1 MTLQNVRFK
10 GLVKT
15 TAELESDKFA
25 GRIGWNS
32 TLARFVAYFNPTNY
46 ATMARKDIAE
56 TFPGLSATNLTQ
68 NRVVAV
74 GANGQLVDDAGLT
87 RTQTS
92 GVTTSLTVGDGNV
105 AGAISILSN
114 AAVGQETSLLLGEAG
129 ATKLQIRR
137 TASGVIDFRIP
148 GVDIP
153 ISFPE
158 VAGGDIAL
166 GGSGSTKRDVNL
178 TGNLKLAGTQRISSA
193 GRFDASS
200 LYNSA
205 WAGGGVR
212 MLATDNVGMGY
223 AMDAATA
230 RATIGAQAEL
240 GYTPANK
247 AGDTFTGQV
256 VITDP
261 TNVVAQPK
269 LLVSVGGG
277 SATGMIGFH
286 SDGAASGSRNWASG
300 VSRDNSCYQI
310 NCYTDDWSGRNECAR
325 IGIDYIDLSN
335 AYANA
340 SSIGYRIG
348 GIKVVGGRKAGW
360 STWTGTASRA
370 SRATRTVVT
379 ASASYTQSEVTALMQ
394 DVQYLMQGFKAL
406 VDDFHATAGH
416 GLIGT

>member
-32 TLARFVAYFNPTNY
+32 TLARFVAYFSSTNY
-46 ATMARKDIAE
+46 ATMARKDISE
-56 TFPGLSATNLTQ
+56 TFPGLAATNLTQ

-230 RATIGAQAEL
+230 RATLGITRDWGYASGGVPAWIKVAQMRISAQYETASFSARVTDS
-240 GYTPANK
+240 GISG
-247 AGDTFTGQV
+247 AGDYGTVDVVGRIRQNSPMSSPLDFANLIVSRQV
-256 VITDP
+256 LTEIAHGY
-261 TNVVAQPK
+261 VVEADSSAEK
-269 LLVSVGGG
+269 VVSVYV
-277 SATGMIGFH
+277 A
-286 SDGAASGSRNWASG
+286 
-300 VSRDNSCYQI
+300 
-310 NCYTDDWSGRNECAR
+310 
-325 IGIDYIDLSN
+325 
-335 AYANA
+335 
-340 SSIGYRIG
+340 
-348 GIKVVGGRKAGW
+348 
-360 STWTGTASRA
+360 
-370 SRATRTVVT
+370 
-379 ASASYTQSEVTALMQ
+379 
-394 DVQYLMQGFKAL
+394 
-406 VDDFHATAGH
+406 
-416 GLIGT
+416 LIG